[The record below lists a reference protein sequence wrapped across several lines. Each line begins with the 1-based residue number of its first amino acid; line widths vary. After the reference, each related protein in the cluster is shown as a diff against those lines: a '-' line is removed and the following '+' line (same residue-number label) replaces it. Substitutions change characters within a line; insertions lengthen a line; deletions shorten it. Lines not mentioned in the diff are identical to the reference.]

1 METEIWKSVIGY
13 EGYYE
18 VSNLWNIKSINRII
32 NAKCG
37 SVRLSKWKL
46 LKPWVDSFW
55 RKIIV
60 LSKGNKQWTVFVSR
74 LVWQAFLWLKLN
86 NKHMLVCHKD
96 DNPSNNEI
104 NNLFL
109 WTNQDNYD
117 DMVSKGRRKLRWLN
131 YSNTSL
137 IKLNV
142 TYKSLRILWYSYSN
156 ISYHFLKNRNWVYE
170 MRKTGRIK

>member
-1 METEIWKSVIGY
+1 
-13 EGYYE
+13 
-18 VSNLWNIKSINRII
+18 
-32 NAKCG
+32 
-37 SVRLSKWKL
+37 
-46 LKPWVDSFW
+46 
-55 RKIIV
+55 
-60 LSKGNKQWTVFVSR
+60 
-74 LVWQAFLWLKLN
+74 
-86 NKHMLVCHKD
+86 MLVCHKD